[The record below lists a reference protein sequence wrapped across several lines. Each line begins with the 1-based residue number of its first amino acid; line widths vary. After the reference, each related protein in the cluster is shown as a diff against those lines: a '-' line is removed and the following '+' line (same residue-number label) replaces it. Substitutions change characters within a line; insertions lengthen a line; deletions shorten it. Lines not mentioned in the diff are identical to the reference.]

1 MSVTV
6 SGILINPIG
15 KPVVNAQIMLT
26 AMASNLRVL
35 SGISASVKTD
45 HTGAYRMQ
53 LEAGSYS
60 ITVTVNGRSTLYG
73 TITLDKSS
81 SATTLNQLLKQQVLE
96 SEVTPDVIVYFRQ
109 IQQQVTHD
117 LTALSAQQNS
127 ARQAKEDATQ
137 FRLEALRYAREFNTA
152 LMAVKNDRDAVV
164 MNANAAAR
172 SAQVVLKSERVV
184 VEKADAVA
192 LSERQAL
199 AHCDKAQSAADNA
212 ATRAAQHATEHIRQN
227 MQTQLSQVE
236 SARSASEQV
245 KISVNETAS
254 EMAKQHREVI
264 QAASLARKSE
274 TQAAASA
281 RSVAS
286 ALVAVEQSTRAATE
300 SAVMAKQH
308 ASAATEEKNAVKS
321 LRDDAEKFAYQA
333 KMMAK
338 NSDISDLKQTLTD
351 NINMKIRGLEPR
363 MASFA
368 KSITT
373 IANNTFNRNSFIYLY
388 PGGTERFPPLLRP
401 AQRIIVDNPFPGR
414 EIAFRCEVRLDSVWG
429 IAGYF
434 AGSDFS
440 TGALAMP
447 QGGKILIW
455 TGNSSLIYTTK
466 HVAHSFP
473 DIRRRIS
480 APYRV
485 VVWSID

>member
-45 HTGAYRMQ
+45 PTGAYRMQ

-117 LTALSAQQNS
+117 LTALSTLQNS
-127 ARQAKEDATQ
+127 ARQAKEEATQ
-137 FRLEALRYAREFNTA
+137 FRLEAAREFNTA

-199 AHCDKAQSAADNA
+199 AHCDKAQLAADNA
-212 ATRAAQHATEHIRQN
+212 ATRAAQQATEHIRQN

-333 KMMAK
+333 KMTAK

-373 IANNTFNRNSFIYLY
+373 IANNTVNRNSFIYLY

-401 AQRIIVDNPFPGR
+401 AQRIIVDNPFPRR

-485 VVWSID
+485 AVWSID

>member
-6 SGILINPIG
+6 SGMLINPVG
-15 KPVVNAQIMLT
+15 EPVVNAQIMLT
-26 AMASNLRVL
+26 AMASNLSVL
-35 SGISASVKTD
+35 SGISACVKTD
-45 HTGAYRMQ
+45 RTGAYRMQ

-73 TITLDKSS
+73 AITLDKGS

-117 LTALSAQQNS
+117 LAALSTLQNS
-127 ARQAKEDATQ
+127 TSLAKEEATQ

-172 SAQVVLKSERVV
+172 SAQVALKSERVV
-184 VEKADAVA
+184 VAKADGVA

-199 AHCDKAQSAADNA
+199 MHCDKAQSAADNA
-212 ATRAAQHATEHIRQN
+212 ATRAAQQATEHIRQN
-227 MQTQLSQVE
+227 MQTQVSQAE
-236 SARSASEQV
+236 SARAASEQV
-245 KISVNETAS
+245 KVSVNETAS
-254 EMAKQHREVI
+254 VVAKQHREVTLV
-264 QAASLARKSE
+264 ASLARKSE

-281 RSVAS
+281 R
-286 ALVAVEQSTRAATE
+286 AAAE
-300 SAVMAKQH
+300 SATLAKQH
-308 ASAATEEKNAVKS
+308 ASHTTVEKNAVKS
-321 LRDDAEKFAYQA
+321 LRDDAEKFAHQVKVAAQKNAHDIA
-333 KMMAK
+333 K
-338 NSDISDLKQTLTD
+338 
-351 NINMKIRGLEPR
+351 PR
-363 MASFA
+363 
-368 KSITT
+368 
-373 IANNTFNRNSFIYLY
+373 SFIYLY
-388 PGGTERFPPLLRP
+388 PGGTERHPPRLRP

-414 EIAFRCEVRLDSVWG
+414 EIAFRCEVRLDRVWG
-429 IAGYF
+429 IAGYL

-455 TGNSSLIYTTK
+455 TGSDSLIYTTK
-466 HVAHSFP
+466 HIAHSFP

-485 VVWSID
+485 AVWSID

>member
-6 SGILINPIG
+6 SGMLINPIG

-26 AMASNLRVL
+26 AMASNLSVL
-35 SGISASVKTD
+35 SGISASIKTD
-45 HTGAYRMQ
+45 RTGAYRMQ

-73 TITLDKSS
+73 TISLDKNS
-81 SATTLNQLLKQQVLE
+81 SAMTLNQLLKQQVLE

-117 LTALSAQQNS
+117 LTALSALQNS
-127 ARQAKEDATQ
+127 ARQAKEEATR
-137 FRLEALRYAREFNTA
+137 FRLEALRYAREFETA

-164 MNANAAAR
+164 LSANAAAR
-172 SAQVVLKSERVV
+172 SAQVALKSERIVV
-184 VEKADAVA
+184 VKADAVA

-212 ATRAAQHATEHIRQN
+212 ATRAAQQATEHIRQN
-227 MQTQLSQVE
+227 MQTQVGLAE
-236 SARSASEQV
+236 SARATSEQV
-245 KISVNETAS
+245 KVSVNETAS
-254 EMAKQHREVI
+254 VVAKQHREVN

-274 TQAAASA
+274 TQAVTSA

-286 ALVAVEQSTRAATE
+286 ALVIVEQSTRAAAE

-321 LRDDAEKFAYQA
+321 LRDDAEKFAHQVKVAAQKNAHDIA
-333 KMMAK
+333 K
-338 NSDISDLKQTLTD
+338 
-351 NINMKIRGLEPR
+351 PR
-363 MASFA
+363 
-368 KSITT
+368 
-373 IANNTFNRNSFIYLY
+373 SFIYLY
-388 PGGTERFPPLLRP
+388 PGGTERFPSRLRP

-414 EIAFRCEVRLDSVWG
+414 EIASRCEVILDGVWG

-480 APYRV
+480 ALYRV
-485 VVWSID
+485 AVWSID